1 MDGAMAPTLIS
12 RRRVLRSGLASLAAG
27 GVPSVEASTGVAI
40 RRTRHP
46 AHFVLVHGS
55 FHGAWCWYKI
65 VGALEASGHRAT
77 AIDLPSAG
85 IDPTPPA
92 GVDLLSQAEAV
103 IALLDTLIEPV
114 ILVGH
119 SAGGPVIST
128 VAEARPG
135 KIAKLVYLSAY
146 LLENGESIVSML
158 PQDPDS
164 QVFPHLLPTAGGLF
178 IDLDAARDVFYGTS
192 DDADVALARSLLKPV
207 GLLTTGVPVAIGT
220 AFASVRRFYVSCLR
234 DRAVTP
240 AFQRAMYT
248 ALPCER
254 IFTIRSDHSP
264 FFSRPAELL
273 RILERVA
280 RA

>member
-1 MDGAMAPTLIS
+1 MIS
-12 RRRVLRSGLASLAAG
+12 RRGVLGGALASLASAG
-27 GVPSVEASTGVAI
+27 STVEASALAR
-40 RRTRHP
+40 RRTRRP

-65 VGALEASGHRAT
+65 VAALEAAGHRAT

-85 IDPTPPA
+85 IDPTAPA
-92 GVDLLSQAEAV
+92 AVDLLTQADAV
-103 IALLDTLIEPV
+103 IALLDQLGEPV

-158 PQDPDS
+158 PRDPDS
-164 QVFPHLLPTAGGLF
+164 LVLPHLVPMAGGL
-178 IDLDAARDVFYGTS
+178 IVDLDAVRDVFYGTS
-192 DDADVALARSLLKPV
+192 DDADVALARSLLKPIGV
-207 GLLTTGVPVAIGT
+207 LTTSVPVAIST
-220 AFASVRRFYVSCLR
+220 PFASVRRFYVSCLR

-240 AFQRAMYT
+240 GFQRSMYT

-254 IFTIRSDHSP
+254 VFTIRSDHSP
-264 FFSRPAELL
+264 FFSRPEELL
-273 RILERVA
+273 RILERIA

>member
-1 MDGAMAPTLIS
+1 MPTPIS
-12 RRRVLRSGLASLAAG
+12 RRRVLGGALASLAAG
-27 GVPSVEASTGVAI
+27 ASTIEAR
-40 RRTRHP
+40 RRTRRP
-46 AHFVLVHGS
+46 AHFVFVHGS

-65 VGALEASGHRAT
+65 VAALEAAGHRAT

-85 IDPTPPA
+85 IDPTPAA
-92 GVDLLSQAEAV
+92 GVDLLAQADAV
-103 IALLDTLIEPV
+103 IALLDQLAEPV

-146 LLENGESIVSML
+146 LLENGKSIASML

-164 QVFPHLLPTAGGLF
+164 LVLPHLVPTAGSLF
-178 IDLDAARDVFYGTS
+178 IDLDGARDVFYGTS
-192 DDADVALARSLLKPV
+192 DDAEVALARSLLKPI
-207 GLLTTGVPVAIGT
+207 GLLTASVPLAIGP
-220 AFASVRRFYVSCLR
+220 AFAGVRRFYVSCLR

-240 AFQRAMYT
+240 AFQRVMYT

-254 IFTIRSDHSP
+254 VFTIRSDHSP

-273 RILERVA
+273 RILERIA

>member
-1 MDGAMAPTLIS
+1 LPIS
-12 RRRVLRSGLASLAAG
+12 RRRVLGGAVASLAAG
-27 GVPSVEASTGVAI
+27 GSSTIAASTDLAI

-65 VGALEASGHRAT
+65 VAALEAAGHRAT

-85 IDPTPPA
+85 IDPTPAA
-92 GVDLLSQAEAV
+92 GVDLRAQADAV
-103 IALLDTLIEPV
+103 IALLDTLAEPV

-146 LLENGESIVSML
+146 LLENGESIVSTV

-164 QVFPHLLPTAGGLF
+164 LVLPHLVPNAGGLF
-178 IDLDAARDVFYGTS
+178 VDLDAVRDIFYGTS
-192 DDADVALARSLLKPV
+192 DDADIALARSLLKPI
-207 GLLTTGVPVAIGT
+207 GLLTTGVGLAIGT

-240 AFQRAMYT
+240 GFQRAMYT
-248 ALPCER
+248 ALPCEQV
-254 IFTIRSDHSP
+254 FTIRSDHSP

-273 RILERVA
+273 RILERIA